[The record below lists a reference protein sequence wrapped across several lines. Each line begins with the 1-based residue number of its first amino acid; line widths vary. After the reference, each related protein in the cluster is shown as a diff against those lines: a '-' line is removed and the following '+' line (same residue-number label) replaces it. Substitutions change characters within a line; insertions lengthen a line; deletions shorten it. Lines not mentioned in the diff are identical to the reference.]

1 MPATQRLILKV
12 AVDATLHRRVNSW
25 VVTFSVMLAT
35 FMEILDTTA
44 VNVSIPHIAGNLSA
58 TVEEGTWVV
67 TSYLVSNAIVLP
79 ISGWPANYMGRRQLW
94 HRHHDRVSHAAH
106 ASTPESLDGESAG
119 GKPGNHLN
127 VAGVT
132 TLVSCERKRQLHRL
146 AQSSRRALRHGAAP
160 RHHVVLRGGF
170 LDHGNPVRRHA
181 AFVAAAQTTKGA
193 NTGARPT
200 RGGLTGAGSHGKA
213 IGRGERGRTRPRPLI
228 STPRSSRMAQ
238 SAQRPWFC
246 LPPRRSGGSGR

>member
-119 GKPGNHLN
+119 GTPGNDPN

-132 TLVSCERKRQLHRL
+132 TLVSCERKRQLQ
-146 AQSSRRALRHGAAP
+146 ASRKALGALYGM
-160 RHHVVLRGGF
+160 VQ
-170 LDHGNPVRRHA
+170 RHA
-181 AFVAAAQTTKGA
+181 TMLSFVEAFWIMAILFVAMLPLLLLLRRRKV
-193 NTGARPT
+193 PT
-200 RGGLTGAGSHGKA
+200 RAPAQPAEVSP
-213 IGRGERGRTRPRPLI
+213 ERVLMEKPSEEEKEEEPALVH
-228 STPRSSRMAQ
+228 
-238 SAQRPWFC
+238 
-246 LPPRRSGGSGR
+246 